1 LSENN
6 KLKYQVSSLEDS
18 NYILPNILNL
28 DKEEDIER
36 AEFEGFLRSER
47 IMIETLSRETL
58 FNNKYIQTVH
68 YYALYHL
75 YSFAGNYRTVNM
87 SKDGFFFPPARYIPE
102 SMNNFE
108 KNILNNLPDSYQNQI
123 DLIKDIALIHSEL
136 LFIHPFREGNGR
148 TARIIANMMSYKAGY
163 NRLKFEEITKKNKF
177 DKYVLAVQKA
187 GIKKYNYMIE
197 IIEEIF

>member
-6 KLKYQVSSLEDS
+6 KLKYQVNSSEDS
-18 NYILPNILNL
+18 NSVLPNILSL
-28 DKEEDIER
+28 DKEEDIEK

-58 FNNKYIQTVH
+58 FNNKYIKSVH

-108 KNILNNLPDSYQNQI
+108 KNILNNLPDSYQNQN
-123 DLIKDIALIHSEL
+123 DLIRDIALIHSEL

-187 GIKKYNYMIE
+187 GIKKYNYMTE

>member
-1 LSENN
+1 MSENN